1 MAACDICGETS
12 SFDYSCRYCDGTFCN
27 KHQLPERHNCVY
39 LGSAKT
45 LGPELRDFD
54 GEAAHQRVSSDE
66 GQTVD
71 RREERDTTDCE
82 GCGETIDASRTYC
95 PDCRLELAD
104 IDQTDGPE
112 VVVDNSPEPDS
123 LANRTRNI
131 DSDEEDGIQPWVVIG
146 IFVLVVVMGASVGL
160 FILL

>member
-1 MAACDICGETS
+1 M
-12 SFDYSCRYCDGTFCN
+12 
-27 KHQLPERHNCVY
+27 
-39 LGSAKT
+39 
-45 LGPELRDFD
+45 
-54 GEAAHQRVSSDE
+54 
-66 GQTVD
+66 D

>member
-1 MAACDICGETS
+1 MAECDICGETS

-45 LGPELRDFD
+45 LGPEFRDFD
-54 GEAAHQRVSSDE
+54 GEASNQRASADE
-66 GQTVD
+66 EQAVD

-104 IDQTDGPE
+104 LDQADGPE
-112 VVVDNSPEPDS
+112 VVVDNSPEPKS

-131 DSDEEDGIQPWVVIG
+131 DSDEEDGIQRWVVIG
-146 IFVLVVVMGASVGL
+146 IFVLVIVMGASVGL